1 MKTRTTTLA
10 LAAAVVG
17 LAAVVVASSTDRLA
31 WTGTHIETRRQC
43 GVTVYR
49 VADLV
54 DLQYRSDCG
63 GGPLPVPTVSF
74 WWAVNGYVACQADVR
89 DENTWDVTS
98 ATGNTDCGNY
108 LQHIPR
114 LLRELVHQFA
124 LDVRT
129 NVIQAAAG

>member
-17 LAAVVVASSTDRLA
+17 LAAVVVASNTDRLA
-31 WTGTHIETRRQC
+31 WTGTHVDTRRQC

-54 DLQYRSDCG
+54 DVQYRADCG

-74 WWAVNGYVACQADVR
+74 WWAVSGYVACQADVR
-89 DENTWDVTS
+89 DETNWDVTS
-98 ATGNTDCGNY
+98 STGNTDCGGY

-114 LLRELVHQFA
+114 ALRDPVRSFG

-129 NVIQAAAG
+129 DVIQATAG